1 MKTERELH
9 KRNNRLAN
17 LSNRTHTNSTT
28 LGEKASRV
36 QKVIKK
42 IFSTQLTAKKTCGNM
57 PGTLCVLV
65 IIQNSKEGVDPRAV
79 KQITGFNTQKVHKIL
94 YKLFKHG
101 EIRINGGGLYAGVKE
116 NFWGVSEGPPSEY
129 PKAGGKTMHYRECGV
144 LMRWFWDGRFHVFPV
159 PSMVLEV
166 LVRKSPGSNGRS
178 GSLNMTCR
186 TCFSL

>member
-1 MKTERELH
+1 MTLMGQMQDRAHMRRETYEEDDMKTERELH

-116 NFWGVSEGPPSEY
+116 NFSRS
-129 PKAGGKTMHYRECGV
+129 
-144 LMRWFWDGRFHVFPV
+144 LGR
-159 PSMVLEV
+159 M
-166 LVRKSPGSNGRS
+166 K
-178 GSLNMTCR
+178 
-186 TCFSL
+186 